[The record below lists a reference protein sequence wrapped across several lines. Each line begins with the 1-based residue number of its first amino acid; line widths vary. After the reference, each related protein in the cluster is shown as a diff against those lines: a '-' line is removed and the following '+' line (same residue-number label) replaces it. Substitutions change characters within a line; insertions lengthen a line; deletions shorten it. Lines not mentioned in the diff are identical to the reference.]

1 MAAKFVLK
9 KGSTGKFRF
18 NLLATNGQ
26 VIATSEA
33 YETKRAA
40 LGGIDSVRKNAGDAE
55 IDDLT
60 GGGRSAKP
68 TNEKAAMRR
77 EQAQQ
82 VSDEDRAA
90 EDEPEQP
97 RDEGG
102 AEHDGPSGDADT
114 GATDDA
120 GDTKAEAGDTEDD
133 EPEPMAPPVDQTP
146 ALRNDGALN
155 LGLCYFGGAEEPA
168 SLVATRK
175 DGTGWIAVCDKHTK
189 DAEEQGF
196 EVQESSR
203 SDGDG

>member
-40 LGGIDSVRKNAGDAE
+40 LGGIESVKKSAGDAE
-55 IDDLT
+55 LDDLT
-60 GGGRSAKP
+60 GGGRAAKP
-68 TNEKAAMRR
+68 TNEKATMPR
-77 EQAQQ
+77 
-82 VSDEDRAA
+82 DEGN
-90 EDEPEQP
+90 ESEQP
-97 RDEGG
+97 RDESG
-102 AEHDGPSGDADT
+102 ADPEG
-114 GATDDA
+114 
-120 GDTKAEAGDTEDD
+120 D
-133 EPEPMAPPVDQTP
+133 EPEPMAPPVDQGP

-168 SLVATRK
+168 SMVATRK
-175 DGTGWIAVCDKHTK
+175 DGTGWIAVCEKHTK

-196 EVQESSR
+196 DVQESSGP
-203 SDGDG
+203 DGDD